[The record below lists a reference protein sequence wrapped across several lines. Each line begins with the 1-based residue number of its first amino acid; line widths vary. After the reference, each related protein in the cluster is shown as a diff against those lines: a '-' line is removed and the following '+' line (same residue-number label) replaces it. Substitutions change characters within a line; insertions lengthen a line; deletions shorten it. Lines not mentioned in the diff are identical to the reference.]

1 MHPETWK
8 KVEALLQSALD
19 RPLAERD
26 AFLREA
32 CAGDQSLERDVRA
45 LLGSEAAAEG
55 FMEDPAIQVA
65 ARAMARRSSTPSA
78 FDLPVG
84 AVVSHYSIV
93 GKLDAGGIGVVYKA
107 EDTRLHRFVALKF
120 LSGDVVQDPAALSR
134 FRLEARAA
142 SALNHPNICTLHD
155 IGEHNG
161 RSFLAMEYLEGE
173 TLRERIVRGPFDLP
187 ELLATAIPIADALDA
202 AHGAGIV
209 HRDIKPG
216 NIFITAR
223 GHVKILDFGLA
234 KIQRSAQ
241 LKELATYTGSGMVL
255 GTPAYMSPERR
266 VAQSW
271 IIAPT
276 CGPLAS

>member
-26 AFLREA
+26 TFLREA

-65 ARAMARRSSTPSA
+65 ARAMAQRSSTPSA

-161 RSFLAMEYLEGE
+161 R
-173 TLRERIVRGPFDLP
+173 
-187 ELLATAIPIADALDA
+187 
-202 AHGAGIV
+202 
-209 HRDIKPG
+209 
-216 NIFITAR
+216 
-223 GHVKILDFGLA
+223 
-234 KIQRSAQ
+234 
-241 LKELATYTGSGMVL
+241 
-255 GTPAYMSPERR
+255 
-266 VAQSW
+266 
-271 IIAPT
+271 
-276 CGPLAS
+276 